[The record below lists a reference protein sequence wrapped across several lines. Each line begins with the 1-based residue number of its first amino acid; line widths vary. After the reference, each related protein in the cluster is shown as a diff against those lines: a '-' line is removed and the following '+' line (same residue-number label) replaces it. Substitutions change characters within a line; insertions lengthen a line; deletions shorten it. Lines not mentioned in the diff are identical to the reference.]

1 MNPYEQAREE
11 RIKRN
16 NAMLAQL
23 EVSSPFACSAEQF
36 CIPEVSWPSQMRFV
50 RIQNPLELF
59 VDCNVQL
66 KQQVQAIAAPL
77 AAAAEVDA
85 KREAHMRAQLAAVQ
99 PRQRSMRSSAA
110 QAKKALTRQAAVS
123 YTSTQGIDSIASM

>member
-1 MNPYEQAREE
+1 MAITDEICAHS
-11 RIKRN
+11 K
-16 NAMLAQL
+16 
-23 EVSSPFACSAEQF
+23 
-36 CIPEVSWPSQMRFV
+36 
-50 RIQNPLELF
+50 PLEFF

-85 KREAHMRAQLAAVQ
+85 KREAQMRAQLAAVQ
-99 PRQRSMRSSAA
+99 PRQRSTRSSAA

-123 YTSTQGIDSIASM
+123 YTSTQLIDSIASM